1 MNNLKEV
8 LYQINKS
15 IESNKSEQ
23 PTVTLT
29 LTFHKPVGEEN
40 PYIRF
45 GYGPHKNF
53 NHTRGQVSGSM
64 NSDLI
69 NANKQVKNQR

>member
-15 IESNKSEQ
+15 IEANKSEQ

-40 PYIRF
+40 PYVRS
-45 GYGPHKNF
+45 GYGPQKLF
-53 NHTRGQVSGSM
+53 NHTQGQVSVSN
-64 NSDLI
+64 NSNPVSAIYTD
-69 NANKQVKNQR
+69 